1 MEGLNTALL
10 SGCKE
15 ERWPLVARVHMLH
28 LLELRSLGW
37 RPSTHTHP
45 STTGEASIW
54 YCCYL
59 KYLFFLVFF
68 SYLLWL

>member
-1 MEGLNTALL
+1 MQELMESLNTALL

-37 RPSTHTHP
+37 RPSPHT
-45 STTGEASIW
+45 TQ
-54 YCCYL
+54 YYR
-59 KYLFFLVFF
+59 
-68 SYLLWL
+68 

>member
-1 MEGLNTALL
+1 MFPLLSSLSESECNVYCTEDSMQELMEGLNTALL

-37 RPSTHTHP
+37 RPSPHT
-45 STTGEASIW
+45 SQ
-54 YCCYL
+54 YYR
-59 KYLFFLVFF
+59 
-68 SYLLWL
+68 